1 MCETGPSSLPCCVC
15 HDQRETTALVT
26 GPGHGRLGRV
36 AAESAPLGPQDL
48 GLNSVLR
55 LVVCH
60 SPSFSFSICGKEV
73 AAASTWGCWE
83 EMGSGT

>member
-1 MCETGPSSLPCCVC
+1 MRETGPSSLPCCVC

-55 LVVCH
+55 LVVPQA
-60 SPSFSFSICGKEV
+60 SLFPFAGKR
-73 AAASTWGCWE
+73 
-83 EMGSGT
+83 